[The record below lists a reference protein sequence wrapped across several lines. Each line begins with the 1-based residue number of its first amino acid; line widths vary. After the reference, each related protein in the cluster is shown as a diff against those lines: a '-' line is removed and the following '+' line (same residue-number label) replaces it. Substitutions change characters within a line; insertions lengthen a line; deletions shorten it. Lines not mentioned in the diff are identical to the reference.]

1 MALRSKSER
10 ERSKRR
16 LEAFLKPEH
25 KKSLI
30 NCVKYI
36 PLGFLALLILINL
49 SLGVNKAITHDPIP
63 KVFGF
68 SPLIVMSG
76 SMAPAIYTGDVVV
89 IREQAADSYKVGDV
103 VTYLVKTTAYT
114 HRIISEENG
123 VFTLKGDNN
132 NTADDTVTADRFEG
146 KMIFRIP
153 KIGVAIV
160 FFKKPAGMAVLGL
173 LLLLCVYGGD
183 FYQKARGKIQK
194 K

>member
-1 MALRSKSER
+1 
-10 ERSKRR
+10 
-16 LEAFLKPEH
+16 LKPEH
-25 KKSLI
+25 KKRLI

-36 PLGFLALLILINL
+36 PLWFLALLILINL
-49 SLGVNKAITHDPIP
+49 SLGVNKAITHNPVP

-89 IREQAADSYKVGDV
+89 IREQTADSYKVGDV
-103 VTYLVKTTAYT
+103 VTYLAKTTAYT

-183 FYQKARGKIQK
+183 FYQKVRGKIQK